1 MKITQFTEDARIL
14 SVINDLKEEVDG
26 RQFSDVIDEQ
36 NHQYVDLVQEGGG
49 TLGVSL
55 LGYVYVLEQ
64 IGIRFLQL
72 AGTSAGAINTMLMAA
87 SGTIDNNKSEWIL
100 NRLNNKNLYD
110 FVDGD
115 SDAKDFINALLNKSS
130 NIKLAIKGVQV
141 IDNFKDDLGLN
152 PGNNFYNWIKTLL
165 GQCGIKNLGDLQA
178 LRNRGVSPNNRLK
191 LRTNNSINL
200 DSKDFARIAIISADI
215 TTGSKIVFPEMAD
228 LFYANPQLANPADFV
243 RASMSVPMF
252 FHPFRISHIPVSVE
266 QWIKWNTKL
275 GLNTNIPSE
284 VMFMD
289 GGIISNFP
297 ISIFHKN
304 DQIPFAPTFG
314 IKIGRDKTVLN
325 KNETVFNMIGS
336 VFNTARFS
344 QDDEFLCNHEDYK
357 HLIGYI
363 DTGNH
368 NWLNF
373 SLSDDNK
380 IDLFCRGAKAASDF
394 IKSFNWDKYKKMRA
408 TKLSIYPELTQN

>member
-1 MKITQFTEDARIL
+1 MKITQFTEEARVL

-26 RQFSDVIDEQ
+26 KQFSDVIDEQ

-64 IGIRFLQL
+64 MGIRFLQL

-87 SGTIDNNKSEWIL
+87 SGTIDDSKSEWIL
-100 NRLNNKNLYD
+100 NRLNNKDLYD

-152 PGNNFYNWIKTLL
+152 PGSNFYNWMKTLL

-178 LRNRGVSPNNRLK
+178 LRSRGVSPNNRLK
-191 LRTNNSINL
+191 LRPNNSATV
-200 DSKDFARIAIISADI
+200 DSIDFARIAIISADI

-252 FHPFRISHIPVSVE
+252 FHPFRINHIPVSVE

-325 KNETVFNMIGS
+325 KNETIFSMIGS

-344 QDDEFLCNHEDYK
+344 QDDEFLRNHEDYK

-373 SLSDDNK
+373 SLSDDDK

-408 TKLSIYPELTQN
+408 TKLSISPELTRN

>member
-1 MKITQFTEDARIL
+1 MKIKQFTEDARIL
-14 SVINDLKEEVDG
+14 NIINDLKDEIDG
-26 RQFSDVIDEQ
+26 RQFSDIIDEQ

-49 TLGVSL
+49 TLGVAL

-64 IGIRFLQL
+64 MGIRFLQL

-87 SGTIDNNKSEWIL
+87 SGNIDKSKSEWIL
-100 NRLNNKNLYD
+100 DKLNSKNLYD

-115 SDAKDFINALLNKSS
+115 DDAKDFIEALLNKSS
-130 NIKLAIKGVQV
+130 NLKLAIKGAQV

-152 PGNNFYNWIKTLL
+152 PGENFYQWMKNLL
-165 GQCGIKNLGDLQA
+165 HECGIQNLGDLQA
-178 LRNRGVSPNNRLK
+178 LRNQGVSSDNTLK
-191 LRTNNSINL
+191 LRIDKTRELNQ
-200 DSKDFARIAIISADI
+200 KDFARIAIISADV

-228 LFYANPQLANPADFV
+228 LFYSNPQSANPADFV

-252 FHPFRISHIPVSVE
+252 FYPYRIKDIPSGVE
-266 QWIKWNTKL
+266 QWNKWNGKL
-275 GLNTNIPSE
+275 GLNTNVPSE

-314 IKIGRDKTVLN
+314 IKIGQDKTALN
-325 KNETVFNMIGS
+325 KNETVFSLIGS
-336 VFNTARFS
+336 IFNTARYS
-344 QDDEFLCNHEDYK
+344 QDDEFLRGHEDYK

-363 DTGNH
+363 DTGVH

-373 SLSDDNK
+373 SLSDEDK
-380 IDLFCRGAKAASDF
+380 IDLFYRGAKAASDF
-394 IKSFNWDKYKKMRA
+394 LKSFNWEKYKKMRA
-408 TKLSIYPELTQN
+408 TKLTIYPELAKN

>member
-1 MKITQFTEDARIL
+1 MKITQFTEEARVL
-14 SVINDLKEEVDG
+14 SVINDLREEVDG
-26 RQFSDVIDEQ
+26 KQFSDVIDEQ

-87 SGTIDNNKSEWIL
+87 SGTIDDSKSEWIL
-100 NRLNNKNLYD
+100 NRLNNKDLYD

-115 SDAKDFINALLNKSS
+115 SDAKDFIDALLNKSS

-152 PGNNFYNWIKTLL
+152 PGSNFYNWMKTLL

-191 LRTNNSINL
+191 LRPNSSATV
-200 DSKDFARIAIISADI
+200 DSIDFARIAIISADI

-252 FHPFRISHIPVSVE
+252 FHPFRINHIPVSVE

-325 KNETVFNMIGS
+325 KNETIFSMIGS

-344 QDDEFLCNHEDYK
+344 QDDEFLRNHEDYK

-373 SLSDDNK
+373 SLSDDDK

-408 TKLSIYPELTQN
+408 TKLSISPELTRN